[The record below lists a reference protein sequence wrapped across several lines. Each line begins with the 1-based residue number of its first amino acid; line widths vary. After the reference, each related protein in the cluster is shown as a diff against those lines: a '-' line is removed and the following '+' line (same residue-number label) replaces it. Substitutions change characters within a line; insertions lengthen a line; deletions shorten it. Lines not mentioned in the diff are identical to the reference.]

1 MCKLF
6 GAVMLPPGIPE
17 ELHDFKYLALRDKD
31 GWGIAWYNR
40 GLRLVKSTNSA
51 VTDSRYIATV
61 NRANSNLV
69 IAHLRAMTRGNKREV
84 NTHPFSLDRYVF
96 AHNGT
101 VDIAPLTDYLK
112 GNYRHIRGTTDS
124 EVLFNF
130 LVQNME
136 RWGQYMGLR
145 KAVKEISRVATEKK
159 VTSVNFLLT
168 DGSYLYALKKVYRGR
183 NSLFYRIDSGFR
195 KSFVIAS
202 KPLGGG
208 WTEMENGQLVAV
220 DASDG
225 SIIRTKIL

>member
-1 MCKLF
+1 MKLIHYYHIYC
-6 GAVMLPPGIPE
+6 GGGGQWQLIMNQHMMALCNYGLIERLHEIRVGIVGPPE
-17 ELHDFKYLALRDKD
+17 
-31 GWGIAWYNR
+31 
-40 GLRLVKSTNSA
+40 
-51 VTDSRYIATV
+51 
-61 NRANSNLV
+61 
-69 IAHLRAMTRGNKREV
+69 
-84 NTHPFSLDRYVF
+84 
-96 AHNGT
+96 
-101 VDIAPLTDYLK
+101 
-112 GNYRHIRGTTDS
+112 
-124 EVLFNF
+124 
-130 LVQNME
+130 Q
-136 RWGQYMGLR
+136 R